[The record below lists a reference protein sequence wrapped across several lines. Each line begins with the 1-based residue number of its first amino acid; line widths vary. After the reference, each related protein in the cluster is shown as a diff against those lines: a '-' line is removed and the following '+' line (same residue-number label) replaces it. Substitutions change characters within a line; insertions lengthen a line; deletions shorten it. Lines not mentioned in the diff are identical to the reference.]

1 MIVSSRWLVQ
11 NDGGGRD
18 RGGPCDIIRGK
29 TLATKQETK
38 ERLRPP
44 SVIRREVREASLAAD
59 AVRLEHLLL
68 EGAKAQRGRSEFL
81 LPLARLHEELGRSDE
96 ALRTWRA
103 LFVED
108 PSPEAAYQILRRGPA
123 DDTGMIR
130 DKIEQRFSEKAC
142 AAVDDLL
149 ERGPTPP
156 RTPLRHLAICGASY
170 SGSTLLGRFLDS
182 FDGFH
187 DIGESHWLIDQKEL
201 TDGKRQIDFF
211 TAPPSPTRRYCRQC
225 GEGCLA
231 LSTDF
236 RIERQLDRSQWYARI
251 AERLDTSILVSSDK
265 NIAKYLSLDPLLR
278 FDAVVLFKA
287 PAAAWHSVYKR
298 LLPADADT
306 LQARLERYM
315 DIWIREYQ
323 NALEMKTAGT
333 KLFLAFDTL
342 VRDPERAV
350 ARLLEVC
357 DLPRRPLDLARPMQ
371 GRHSIGGNDAFVA
384 ASSKTERIAVRSD
397 GDTTLPDNHRRLI
410 AENTEMTAL
419 FDQLSA
425 RSNAVFGGP

>member
-1 MIVSSRWLVQ
+1 M
-11 NDGGGRD
+11 
-18 RGGPCDIIRGK
+18 
-29 TLATKQETK
+29 
-38 ERLRPP
+38 ER
-44 SVIRREVREASLAAD
+44 
-59 AVRLEHLLL
+59 LLL
-68 EGAKAQRGRSEFL
+68 EGAKAQRGRGEFL

-103 LFVED
+103 LFFED
-108 PSPEAAYQILRRGPA
+108 PSPEAAYQILRRGRGA
-123 DDTGMIR
+123 DTGAIR
-130 DKIEQRFSEKAC
+130 NKIEARFSEKAR

-170 SGSTLLGRFLDS
+170 SGSTLFGRFLDS

-225 GEGCLA
+225 GEDCRA

-236 RIERQLDRSQWYARI
+236 RIELQLCRSQWYARI
-251 AERLDTSILVSSDK
+251 AERLDKSILVSSDK
-265 NIAKYLSLDPLLR
+265 NIAKYLSLDPVLR

-287 PAAAWHSVYKR
+287 PSAAWHSVYKR
-298 LLPADADT
+298 LLPADADA
-306 LQARLERYM
+306 LEARLKRYM
-315 DIWIREYQ
+315 AIWIREYQ
-323 NALEMKTAGT
+323 NALAMKTTGK

-342 VRDPERAV
+342 VHDPERAV
-350 ARLLEVC
+350 ARLLEAC
-357 DLPRRPLDLARPMQ
+357 DLPRGQLDLAKPMK

-384 ASSKTERIAVRSD
+384 ASSKTEHIAIRSD
-397 GDTTLPDNHRRLI
+397 DDTTLPNAHRRLI
-410 AENTEMTAL
+410 DENTEMTAL

-425 RSNAVFGGP
+425 RSAAVFGGG